1 MKSLKSRLKKHEV
14 TITQTAD
21 WNKYDERLMRAA
33 ERGDAEKVSSTLA
46 KKGVNPSKLDLEGH
60 SAFHVVASKGHLECL
75 NLILV
80 HGVDLVAPDAAGR
93 NALHLSAKYGHSL
106 CLQKLLQFNC
116 PTENVDL
123 QGRTALHDAAM
134 SDCCSSV
141 QLLCDH
147 GASVNAKDGDGRS
160 PLALSTQMC
169 RPAICQVLIEKGADI
184 NSRDKQNKTP
194 LMLGCEYGCK
204 EAVDVLLRAGA
215 DVNLVDSF
223 GHDCAYYSRIGD
235 NLEILT
241 MIKTAMEN
249 SPQGLDPVRRIVS
262 LRTRRTK
269 QNSVE
274 EGSVVSKDK
283 SLDLEVENEN
293 LRERLLKIQHEHRT
307 LFEKVEGLQHQLS
320 QEQMMTDDLE
330 NEKEHLNSI
339 LEGKEK
345 ELEECLRN
353 MEILSGKVRF
363 YEQKNYLLQNSPF
376 NNGKDEVVMKQNSIL
391 GVDPQ
396 LAAHLPARS
405 PLRPLELPGE
415 NTDQQHH
422 ELETMRRYY
431 EAARDETIKLQQELS
446 RRSSECMALVSERDR
461 CKTES
466 DQQIQ
471 QLEDALRDVQKRM
484 LDSEGKVKQMQ
495 THFLALKD
503 HLTQEA
509 LSGSSRA
516 EDMQEQL
523 REVKGKYEG
532 ASAEVGQLRN
542 QLRHNELLVQ
552 ELRREDARLH
562 KEYRRLQDEMAVC
575 EEDREH
581 AKRITQEAREQLA
594 LSVTTDKFE
603 NMRSLLINEV
613 NEKSRALEMAEGEL
627 EQVQQELETAQREKK
642 RTEIKL
648 DTLRKEVE
656 EMNGKNQSLRREGE
670 KLQAEK
676 VLLLRQIEDLATQIK
691 SQHVP
696 AEFHVETK
704 RALEETI
711 SQLNQRLADYEK
723 NHRKSEMDMEKLQK
737 EKKVLTENI
746 SLLHTSSTSKEK
758 YEKELKYM
766 NTRVIELERQLAE
779 AQRKFDEETARAS
792 SLQLENASFREDYL
806 PLTTHQKVTSMLT
819 SERDRTKEELVTLKK
834 QVEKEYGEK
843 AILESQLQ
851 SQCSKHTALQA
862 QADHESLKREDMQ
875 AEMESIVRERE
886 ELQAQLKTRAEELSD
901 LHALMSQLKIQ
912 VDNEYVKLKVH
923 EEKMVELQR
932 QKEQILQELSQ
943 AHAKNQQSQEEV
955 LRLQTAIQEQ
965 KKELDTL
972 HHCISEKY
980 APLASIEE
988 REQSFQ
994 KSLSALENELQEER
1008 GKSRETLHMLEQH
1021 KQKAQALQ
1029 KELECAKLALQ
1040 QERAAQ
1046 EKEKLMLRS
1055 QLAEMQA
1062 LLLELQKS
1070 ETEMKQKQQEL
1081 REHNLKAQNRICEMK
1096 NQLSNQYIP
1105 IQQHEELKTI
1115 LSNTKLS
1122 LEVKVKEQICLYE
1135 REQEKVMSLEKEL
1148 EKQKDGSLSLVQHAQ
1163 EIKAWEK
1170 RQTETQKRLQEKEEE
1185 AQAAM
1190 REIKHLTDE
1199 AHTLHL
1205 NLQEAEREKENCAAT
1220 RIKLEQKVAQ
1230 IEQTSN
1236 KDNEEARQMAQEL
1249 QKSQEENVNLKEKN
1263 SVIEHEISQLK
1274 GRYNESVTT
1283 IEELKSR
1290 ILLSAKDLKDK
1301 DKEISVLVDDVERLK
1316 MAKIQMTEVAGKK
1329 LSSEILQSQVL
1340 SLQRQ
1345 LEEAQQK
1352 HQDIISIY
1360 RSHLLSA
1367 VQGHMDAD
1375 VQDAL
1380 LQIIHMRQELVC

>member
-46 KKGVNPSKLDLEGH
+46 KKGVNPSKLDLEGRT
-60 SAFHVVASKGHLECL
+60 AFHVVASKGHLECL

-80 HGVDLVAPDAAGR
+80 HGVDLTAPDAAGR

-147 GASVNAKDGDGRS
+147 GASVNAKDGDGRA
-160 PLALSTQMC
+160 PVALATQMC
-169 RPAICQVLIEKGADI
+169 RPAICQLLIEKGADI

-235 NLEILT
+235 NLEILA

-262 LRTRRTK
+262 LRTRKTK

-274 EGSVVSKDK
+274 EGSVVSKEK
-283 SLDLEVENEN
+283 SLDLEAENEN
-293 LRERLLKIQHEHRT
+293 LRERLRKIQHEQRS
-307 LFEKVEGLQHQLS
+307 LFEKVEGLQLQLN
-320 QEQMMTDDLE
+320 QEQMMSDDLE
-330 NEKEHLNSI
+330 NEKEHLKSI

-345 ELEECLRN
+345 ELEECLRT
-353 MEILSGKVRF
+353 MEGLRGKVRY
-363 YEQKNYLLQNSPF
+363 YEQKNYLAQSSPF
-376 NNGKDEVVMKQNSIL
+376 GKEEVVMKQNSIL

-405 PLRPLELPGE
+405 QLRPLELPGE
-415 NTDQQHH
+415 NTDQRH
-422 ELETMRRYY
+422 ELETIRRYY

-446 RRSSECMALVSERDR
+446 RRSSECVALVSERDR
-461 CKTES
+461 CKVES
-466 DQQIQ
+466 DQQIH

-516 EDMQEQL
+516 EDMEEQL

-532 ASAEVGQLRN
+532 ASAEVGKLRN

-552 ELRREDARLH
+552 ELRREDARLR
-562 KEYRRLQDEMAVC
+562 KENRRLQDEVAVC
-575 EEDREH
+575 EEERDRAE
-581 AKRITQEAREQLA
+581 RVTQEAREQLA

-603 NMRSLLINEV
+603 NMRCLLTNEV
-613 NEKSRALEMAEGEL
+613 NEKSRALEMAEAEL
-627 EQVQQELETAQREKK
+627 TQVQQELETAHREKK
-642 RTEIKL
+642 RTEAKL
-648 DTLRKEVE
+648 DMLRKEVE
-656 EMNGKNQSLRREGE
+656 EMNVKNHSFGREGE

-676 VLLLRQIEDLATQIK
+676 VLLLRQIEDLTAQIK

-696 AEFHVETK
+696 AELHAETK
-704 RALEETI
+704 RALEVTI
-711 SQLNQRLADYEK
+711 SQLNQRLAESEK
-723 NHRKSEMDMEKLQK
+723 THRKSEMDMEKLQK

-746 SLLHTSSTSKEK
+746 SLLQASSTPKEIH
-758 YEKELKYM
+758 ERELTSMKAKAK
-766 NTRVIELERQLAE
+766 ELERQLAE
-779 AQRKFDEETARAS
+779 AQRKREEETARAC
-792 SLQLENASFREDYL
+792 SLQLENTSFREDYL
-806 PLTTHQKVTSMLT
+806 PLTTHHKATSMLT
-819 SERDRTKEELVTLKK
+819 SELDKTKEDLATLKK
-834 QVEKEYGEK
+834 QVEKECGEK
-843 AILESQLQ
+843 AVLESELQ
-851 SQCSKHTALQA
+851 AECSKRAALQA
-862 QADHESLKREDMQ
+862 QADRESLKRADLQ
-875 AEMESIVRERE
+875 AEMKSIVRERE
-886 ELQAQLKTRAEELSD
+886 ELQGQLKTRTEELSD
-901 LHALMSQLKIQ
+901 LQAQMRKLKIQ

-923 EEKMVELQR
+923 EEKILELQK

-955 LRLQTAIQEQ
+955 LRLQTAIRGQ
-965 KKELDTL
+965 KEELDTL
-972 HHCISEKY
+972 QHCISEKY

-994 KSLSALENELQEER
+994 KSLGALEKELEKER
-1008 GKSRETLHMLEQH
+1008 CRSREIQHKLEQH
-1021 KQKAQALQ
+1021 KQDAQDFQKKLESAKLVLQQEKAAQEQ
-1029 KELECAKLALQ
+1029 EKLALQ
-1040 QERAAQ
+1040 
-1046 EKEKLMLRS
+1046 S
-1055 QLAEMQA
+1055 QLAETHA
-1062 LLLELQKS
+1062 LLLQLQKS
-1070 ETEMKQKQQEL
+1070 EAEMKQKQQEL
-1081 REHNLKAQNRICEMK
+1081 REQNLKAQNKIGEMK
-1096 NQLSNQYIP
+1096 DQLRNQYIP
-1105 IQQHEELKTI
+1105 IQEHEDLKAI
-1115 LSNTKLS
+1115 LSTKAS
-1122 LEVKVKEQICLYE
+1122 LEVQLKEHMGLYEKELEKVK
-1135 REQEKVMSLEKEL
+1135 SLEKEL
-1148 EKQKDGSLSLVQHAQ
+1148 EKQKDGSLPLVLHAQ
-1163 EIKAWEK
+1163 EVQAWQK
-1170 RQTETQKRLQEKEEE
+1170 RQAETQKRLQEKEEA
-1185 AQAAM
+1185 AQAA
-1190 REIKHLTDE
+1190 EQQLKQLKDE
-1199 AHTLHL
+1199 LHTLRL
-1205 NLQEAEREKENCAAT
+1205 NLQEAEQEKEDCTAA
-1220 RIKLEQKVAQ
+1220 RIELEQKVAQ
-1230 IEQTSN
+1230 MEQSSS
-1236 KDNEEARQMAQEL
+1236 KGNEQATQMSQEL
-1249 QKSQEENVNLKEKN
+1249 QKSQEESVKLREKS

-1274 GRYNESVTT
+1274 GRYDESLAT

-1290 ILLSAKDLKDK
+1290 ILSSAKDLKDK
-1301 DKEISVLVDDVERLK
+1301 DKEISALVNDVERLK
-1316 MAKIQMTEVAGKK
+1316 IAKAQMTEVVGKK
-1329 LSSEILQSQVL
+1329 LSYEILQSQVV

-1345 LEEAQQK
+1345 LEETQQK
-1352 HQDIISIY
+1352 HQDIIAIY

-1367 VQGHMDAD
+1367 AQGHMDAD

-1380 LQIIHMRQELVC
+1380 LQIIHMRQELVF

>member
-1 MKSLKSRLKKHEV
+1 MTRWFACSSKRK
-14 TITQTAD
+14 QTAD

-60 SAFHVVASKGHLECL
+60 TAFHVVASKGHLECL
-75 NLILV
+75 NLILI
-80 HGVDLVAPDAAGR
+80 HGVDLTAPDAAGR

-147 GASVNAKDGDGRS
+147 GASVNAKDGDGRT

-169 RPAICQVLIEKGADI
+169 RPAICQLLIEKGADI

-235 NLEILT
+235 NLEVLT
-241 MIKTAMEN
+241 LIKTAMEN
-249 SPQGLDPVRRIVS
+249 SPQVLDPVRRIVS
-262 LRTRRTK
+262 LRTRKTK

-274 EGSVVSKDK
+274 DGSVVSKDK
-283 SLDLEVENEN
+283 SLDLEAENEN
-293 LRERLLKIQHEHRT
+293 LRERLRKIQHEQRT

-320 QEQMMTDDLE
+320 QEQLMSDDLE
-330 NEKEHLNSI
+330 NEKEHLKAI

-345 ELEECLRN
+345 ELEECLRT
-353 MEILSGKVRF
+353 MENLRGRVRH
-363 YEQKNYLLQNSPF
+363 YEQKNYLVQSSPF

-391 GVDPQ
+391 GMDPQ

-405 PLRPLELPGE
+405 QLRPLELPGE
-415 NTDQQHH
+415 NTDQRH
-422 ELETMRRYY
+422 EVETMRRYY

-446 RRSSECMALVSERDR
+446 RRSSECVALVSERDR

-466 DQQIQ
+466 DQQIR

-523 REVKGKYEG
+523 REVKAKYEG
-532 ASAEVGQLRN
+532 ASAEVGKLRN

-552 ELRREDARLH
+552 ELRREDARLR
-562 KEYRRLQDEMAVC
+562 KDNRRLQDEMAVC
-575 EEDREH
+575 DEDRER
-581 AKRITQEAREQLA
+581 AERVTQEARERLT

-603 NMRSLLINEV
+603 NMRCLLTNEV

-627 EQVQQELETAQREKK
+627 AQVQQDLETAHREKK
-642 RTEIKL
+642 RTDAKL
-648 DTLRKEVE
+648 ETLRKEVE
-656 EMNGKNQSLRREGE
+656 EMNVKNHSLGREGE

-676 VLLLRQIEDLATQIK
+676 VLLLRQIEDLTTQMK
-691 SQHVP
+691 SRHVP
-696 AEFHVETK
+696 AELHVETK
-704 RALEETI
+704 RAFEETI
-711 SQLNQRLADYEK
+711 SQLNQRLAESEK
-723 NHRKSEMDMEKLQK
+723 THRKSEMDMEKLQK

-746 SLLHTSSTSKEK
+746 SLLQASSTPKEK
-758 YEKELKYM
+758 YEKQLQSM
-766 NTRVIELERQLAE
+766 NTRVIELEMQLAD
-779 AQRKFDEETARAS
+779 AQRKCDEETARAC

-806 PLTTHQKVTSMLT
+806 PLATHHKVTAMLT
-819 SERDRTKEELVTLKK
+819 SELDRTKEELVTLKK

-843 AILESQLQ
+843 AVLESKLQ
-851 SQCSKHTALQA
+851 SQCSRQSALQA
-862 QADHESLKREDMQ
+862 QADSESLKRADLQ
-875 AEMESIVRERE
+875 AEMEGIVRERK
-886 ELQAQLKTRAEELSD
+886 ELRAQLTTRAEELSD
-901 LHALMSQLKIQ
+901 LQAQMSKLKIQ

-923 EEKMVELQR
+923 EEKMLELQK

-943 AHAKNQQSQEEV
+943 AHAKKQQSQEEV
-955 LRLQTAIQEQ
+955 LRLQTVIREQ
-965 KKELDTL
+965 KEELDAMQ
-972 HHCISEKY
+972 HCISEKY

-988 REQSFQ
+988 KEQSFQ
-994 KSLSALENELQEER
+994 KSLSALEKELQTER
-1008 GKSRETLHMLEQH
+1008 GKTRETLHRLEQH
-1021 KQKAQALQ
+1021 KQDAQTLQ
-1029 KELECAKLALQ
+1029 KELESAKLMLQ

-1046 EKEKLMLRS
+1046 EQEKFTLQS
-1055 QLAEMQA
+1055 QLAKMQA

-1070 ETEMKQKQQEL
+1070 ETGMKQKQQEL
-1081 REHNLKAQNRICEMK
+1081 REQNLSAQNKISEMK
-1096 NQLSNQYIP
+1096 DQLSNQYIP
-1105 IQQHEELKTI
+1105 IHQHEELKAI
-1115 LSNTKLS
+1115 LDNTKLS
-1122 LEVKVKEQICLYE
+1122 LELNMKEHISLYGK
-1135 REQEKVMSLEKEL
+1135 EQEKVRSLEKEL
-1148 EKQKDGSLSLVQHAQ
+1148 EKQKDGSISLVQHAQ
-1163 EIKAWEK
+1163 EIQAWEK
-1170 RQTETQKRLQEKEEE
+1170 RQTEIQKRLQEKADE
-1185 AQAAM
+1185 AQAASQ
-1190 REIKHLTDE
+1190 ELKQLSSE
-1199 AHTLHL
+1199 VHTLHL
-1205 NLQEAEREKENCAAT
+1205 NLLEAEREKEDCAAT

-1230 IEQTSN
+1230 MEQTSN
-1236 KDNEEARQMAQEL
+1236 KDNDEARQLAQEL
-1249 QKSQEENVNLKEKN
+1249 QKSQKENVKLRESS

-1274 GRYNESVTT
+1274 GRYDESLTT

-1290 ILLSAKDLKDK
+1290 IMSSAKDLKDK
-1301 DKEISVLVDDVERLK
+1301 DKEISVLVNDVERLK
-1316 MAKIQMTEVAGKK
+1316 TAKTQMTEVAGKK
-1329 LSSEILQSQVL
+1329 LSSDLLQAQVL
-1340 SLQRQ
+1340 SLQHQ
-1345 LEEAQQK
+1345 LQETQEK
-1352 HQDIISIY
+1352 HQDIIAIY

-1380 LQIIHMRQELVC
+1380 LQIIHMRQELVF